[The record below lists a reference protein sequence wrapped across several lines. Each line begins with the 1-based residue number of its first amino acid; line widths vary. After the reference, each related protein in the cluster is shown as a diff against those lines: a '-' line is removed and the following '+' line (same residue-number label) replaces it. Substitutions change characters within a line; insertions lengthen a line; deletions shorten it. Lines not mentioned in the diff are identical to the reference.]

1 MRCGRCTLV
10 MMILTTERNTTS
22 SRVACVS
29 TLCKV
34 HSYTSL
40 KDSQHSY
47 GSPPQPERSE
57 LVWIRAYQ
65 CCACYDSAAMVQEML
80 TIGDLWLAC
89 TKIWVLRV
97 SRELASE
104 PSDCSGIEPLQAVN
118 AHHPGS
124 VFPSRWRSSIH
135 LPKRISAPAYL
146 QSPRRKP

>member
-1 MRCGRCTLV
+1 

-65 CCACYDSAAMVQEML
+65 CCACYDSAAR
-80 TIGDLWLAC
+80 GDGARNADDRRSLVGMH
-89 TKIWVLRV
+89 KDMGV
-97 SRELASE
+97 E
-104 PSDCSGIEPLQAVN
+104 GIERVGLRA
-118 AHHPGS
+118 
-124 VFPSRWRSSIH
+124 
-135 LPKRISAPAYL
+135 
-146 QSPRRKP
+146 